1 MVSGVALQEQRAAS
15 HCGGFPCCRA
25 QALGAVGSV
34 VATPG
39 FWSTGSVVVAPR
51 LSCPTVCGVF
61 LDQGSNP
68 CLLRWQAVSLP
79 LSHQGSPA
87 VNLLNLVGEG
97 MYWCNFRL
105 CPCATTLREY
115 WAENDQTPCMSPMS

>member
-1 MVSGVALQEQRAAS
+1 MLPLKGS
-15 HCGGFPCCRA
+15 GGFLCCRA

-34 VATPG
+34 VAAPG

-68 CLLRWQAVSLP
+68 CLLRWQVVSLP

-87 VNLLNLVGEG
+87 VNL
-97 MYWCNFRL
+97 
-105 CPCATTLREY
+105 
-115 WAENDQTPCMSPMS
+115 